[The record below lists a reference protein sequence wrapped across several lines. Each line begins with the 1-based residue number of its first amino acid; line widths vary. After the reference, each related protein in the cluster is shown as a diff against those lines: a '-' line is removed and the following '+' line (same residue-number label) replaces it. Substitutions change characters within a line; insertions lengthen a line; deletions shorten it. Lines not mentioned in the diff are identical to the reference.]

1 MGTEPLLE
9 LDSIVKSF
17 GGTPVLS
24 GVALTMK
31 PGEILGLVGE
41 NGAGKSTLVKCLL
54 GIHRPDSGTIRFL
67 GRPLRAGEPEIAG
80 IPQEFNLVGDLTV
93 AENIFLGR
101 EPVRFGLIDRKTLNR
116 NARAGLARLGVEM
129 DPDRKSHRS
138 ASRKN
143 RWWRSPRRS
152 PSNAVC

>member
-1 MGTEPLLE
+1 MPEPLLE

-17 GGTPVLS
+17 GGTRVLT
-24 GVALTMK
+24 GVSLTVA

-67 GRPLRAGEPEIAG
+67 GRPLRSGETGIEG
-80 IPQEFNLVGDLTV
+80 IPQEFNLVNDLTV

-101 EPVRFGLIDRKTLNR
+101 EPHRFGLLDRAR
-116 NARAGLARLGVEM
+116 MNAE
-129 DPDRKSHRS
+129 
-138 ASRKN
+138 
-143 RWWRSPRRS
+143 
-152 PSNAVC
+152 